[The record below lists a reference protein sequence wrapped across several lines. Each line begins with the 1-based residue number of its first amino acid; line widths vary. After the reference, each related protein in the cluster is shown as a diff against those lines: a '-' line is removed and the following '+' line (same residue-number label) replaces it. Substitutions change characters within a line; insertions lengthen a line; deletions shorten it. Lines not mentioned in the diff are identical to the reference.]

1 MANIKLTAN
10 NFDNKLED
18 WKNDVGFSRADVLYF
33 LTSEINETDIQQV
46 AWEKNLLIAI
56 SSVDSFTSKIIFV
69 DILN

>member
-18 WKNDVGFSRADVLYF
+18 WKNNVSTSRVDVLYF

-46 AWEKNLLIAI
+46 AWEKNLLISI
-56 SSVDSFTSKIIFV
+56 SGVDNFTSKITFV
-69 DILN
+69 DTLN